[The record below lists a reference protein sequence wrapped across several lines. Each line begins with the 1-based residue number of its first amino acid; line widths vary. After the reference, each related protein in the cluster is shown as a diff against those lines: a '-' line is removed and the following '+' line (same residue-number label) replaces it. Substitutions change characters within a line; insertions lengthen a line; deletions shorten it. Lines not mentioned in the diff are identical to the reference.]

1 MVNYGQSQWLDK
13 GIITVKIIQMMI
25 RRMRITTMVE
35 KDQND
40 NDAVVEID
48 QNDID
53 RDTSVGHS

>member
-1 MVNYGQSQWLDK
+1 
-13 GIITVKIIQMMI
+13 MI

-35 KDQND
+35 KDQDD

-53 RDTSVGHS
+53 RDTLVGHS

>member
-1 MVNYGQSQWLDK
+1 M
-13 GIITVKIIQMMI
+13 KIIQMMF
-25 RRMRITTMVE
+25 RKMRITTMVE

>member
-1 MVNYGQSQWLDK
+1 MNYGQSQWLDK
-13 GIITVKIIQMMI
+13 GIIKVEIIQMMI

>member
-1 MVNYGQSQWLDK
+1 MNYGQLQWLDK
-13 GIITVKIIQMMI
+13 GIITMMI

-35 KDQND
+35 KDQDD

>member
-1 MVNYGQSQWLDK
+1 MD
-13 GIITVKIIQMMI
+13 
-25 RRMRITTMVE
+25 E

>member
-1 MVNYGQSQWLDK
+1 M
-13 GIITVKIIQMMI
+13 KIIQMMI